1 MSIAAAIRH
10 YEVEEGLYL
19 KESTVRGWKKD
30 HCLTIARISRSQD
43 GRVPDVKEPIKRAPG
58 RPLLLGQEVEEKAK
72 AVILNIR
79 DSGGV
84 INNSVVIGII
94 KGIIR
99 DSDSNLLVENGGPLQ
114 IDKPIAR
121 RLLGRLNFVKR
132 RGSTKAKL
140 TPEDFSQLRDQFLS
154 DIRTIVHFDNIPPGL
169 ILNWDHTGINYVP
182 TSSWTLE
189 TKGATKVPIAA
200 IDDKRQITAVFTYSM
215 RGDFLPPQLIYA
227 GKTPACLPKTVKF
240 PVDWH
245 VMYTP
250 NHWAN
255 ESTMLEYI
263 HTILIPYLHKTRQ
276 EYGLPS
282 THPALVIFDQFK
294 GQLTDTF
301 LQVLESNNIVVAKVP
316 PHCTGHL
323 QPLDLSINKPVKDIL
338 RSKFQSWYADQ
349 ITRQLKVSS
358 QVKPVDLRLS
368 VMKPLGARWLI
379 ETVTEIESRKELA
392 INGFRSAGIYD
403 AVADVLPA

>member
-1 MSIAAAIRH
+1 MSIKPYFAPVKRSEPTDNLEDVLPVSTAQAVRKEIEEASSSKKRGAYGKLSAETRAKIAKYAAENGIAAAIRH

-72 AVILNIR
+72 AIILNIR

-140 TPEDFSQLRDQFLS
+140 MQVRLDNASIF
-154 DIRTIVHFDNIPPGL
+154 TI
-169 ILNWDHTGINYVP
+169 
-182 TSSWTLE
+182 
-189 TKGATKVPIAA
+189 KGRVQTV
-200 IDDKRQITAVFTYSM
+200 
-215 RGDFLPPQLIYA
+215 IY
-227 GKTPACLPKTVKF
+227 
-240 PVDWH
+240 
-245 VMYTP
+245 
-250 NHWAN
+250 
-255 ESTMLEYI
+255 
-263 HTILIPYLHKTRQ
+263 
-276 EYGLPS
+276 
-282 THPALVIFDQFK
+282 THIF
-294 GQLTDTF
+294 
-301 LQVLESNNIVVAKVP
+301 
-316 PHCTGHL
+316 
-323 QPLDLSINKPVKDIL
+323 
-338 RSKFQSWYADQ
+338 
-349 ITRQLKVSS
+349 
-358 QVKPVDLRLS
+358 
-368 VMKPLGARWLI
+368 
-379 ETVTEIESRKELA
+379 
-392 INGFRSAGIYD
+392 
-403 AVADVLPA
+403 

>member
-1 MSIAAAIRH
+1 MSIKSYFAPVKRSEPTDNLEEVLPVSTALAVRKEIEEASSSKKRGAYGKLSTETRAKIAKYAAENGIAAAIRH

-140 TPEDFSQLRDQFLS
+140 TPEDFSQLKDQFLS
-154 DIRTIVHFDNIPPGL
+154 DIRTIVHFDNSPPGL

-182 TSSWTLE
+182 TSSWTLQ
-189 TKGATKVPIAA
+189 TKGATKVPITA
-200 IDDKRQITAVFTYSM
+200 IDDKRQITAVFTCSA

-227 GKTPACLPKTVKF
+227 GKTPACLQRP
-240 PVDWH
+240 
-245 VMYTP
+245 
-250 NHWAN
+250 
-255 ESTMLEYI
+255 
-263 HTILIPYLHKTRQ
+263 
-276 EYGLPS
+276 
-282 THPALVIFDQFK
+282 
-294 GQLTDTF
+294 
-301 LQVLESNNIVVAKVP
+301 
-316 PHCTGHL
+316 
-323 QPLDLSINKPVKDIL
+323 
-338 RSKFQSWYADQ
+338 
-349 ITRQLKVSS
+349 
-358 QVKPVDLRLS
+358 
-368 VMKPLGARWLI
+368 
-379 ETVTEIESRKELA
+379 
-392 INGFRSAGIYD
+392 
-403 AVADVLPA
+403 